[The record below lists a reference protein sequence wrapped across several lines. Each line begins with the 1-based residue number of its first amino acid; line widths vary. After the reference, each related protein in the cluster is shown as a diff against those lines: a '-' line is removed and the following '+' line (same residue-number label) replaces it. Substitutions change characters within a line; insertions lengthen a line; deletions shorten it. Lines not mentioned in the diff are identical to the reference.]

1 MIIHSIVPDEIIFA
15 GIEDILAPEEMLVNG
30 LLMQVER
37 MSNNEVKLIRII
49 SPELEPYLI
58 DTYMPGQIIRFQPSL

>member
-58 DTYMPGQIIRFQPSL
+58 DTYMPGRVIRFQPSL

>member
-37 MSNNEVKLIRII
+37 MSNNEVKVIRII